1 MKQKDVLALLLC
13 IKDINVANN
22 IQFPLF
28 CFIRPQCIAMASAK
42 KLSLKI

>member
-22 IQFPLF
+22 IQIPVVLLHKTSMYSHGFG
-28 CFIRPQCIAMASAK
+28 
-42 KLSLKI
+42 